1 MCGIAGFVGLNVPP
15 DRYQNVLDAMCSSMI
30 HRGPDDAGTWHDNVA
45 GIGMRRLSI
54 IDIAGG
60 HQPLSA
66 DDGRY
71 QIVFNGEIYNYREL
85 RSALEARGVAFKT
98 RSDTEV
104 LLAQFIQFGWDGL
117 QKLNGM
123 FAFAIWDR
131 KERQLFLARD
141 RMGVKPLYYAWDG
154 KTLLFGSEIK
164 AILAGRTSEAEP
176 NPQAVWDFLTFR
188 YVPGPQT
195 IWQGIYKLQPG
206 HALTWRAA
214 TQSIE
219 IKRYWQIPYVNKA
232 EDRGDEVHDR
242 EFGELITDSVRLRM
256 IADVPVGV
264 TLSGGLD
271 SSVVAALASRH
282 TNQLNT
288 FSVAFRDSPETDER
302 MYARQVAGHIGARH
316 HEIEIGQKEFVE
328 YLSAFVRA
336 TDEPL
341 ADLAS
346 IPLYYVSK
354 LARSEVKV
362 ALSGE
367 GSDEV
372 LAGYDFQLRVEDWD
386 QAQRRTWL
394 QRLFGE
400 AGAVLDQ
407 RKLAVPPT
415 MTNYMTSAEKTLL
428 MKGAAFADSLDPL
441 RRDLDAL
448 GAQDPL
454 HQVLF
459 GFCQHWLVEDLLMKA
474 DKMSMA
480 TSLEL
485 RTPFLDYR
493 LVEWAARTPSR
504 LKAAQDDTGRYVS
517 KRALRRF
524 ASGLL
529 PSDIIERPKQGFP
542 VPVYDW
548 LSGPLKGWAIDLLQ
562 GSDAKLSSL
571 FDRGALKHRCD
582 LGIAADAP
590 ILDRHRLWNLLILE
604 TWMREWH
611 QP

>member
-1 MCGIAGFVGLNVPP
+1 MCGIAGFAGLNVPP
-15 DRYQNVLDAMCSSMI
+15 DRYRGVLDAMCSSMI
-30 HRGPDDAGTWHDNVA
+30 HRGPDDAGIWHDDIA

-60 HQPLSA
+60 HQPLSSN
-66 DDGRY
+66 DERY

-85 RSALEARGVAFKT
+85 RSALEARGVVFKT

-104 LLAQFIQFGWDGL
+104 LLAQFIQCGWAGL
-117 QKLNGM
+117 QELNGM

-131 KERQLFLARD
+131 KERRLSLVRD
-141 RMGVKPLYYAWDG
+141 RLGVKPLYYFWNG

-164 AILAGRTSEAEP
+164 ALLAGLTSKAEL

-188 YVPGPQT
+188 YVPGPHT
-195 IWQGIYKLQPG
+195 IWKDIYKLQPG
-206 HALTWRAA
+206 HTLTWSADK
-214 TQSIE
+214 QDVE
-219 IKRYWQIPYVNKA
+219 VERYWQIPYVNNA
-232 EDRGDEVHDR
+232 EDRGDPDHDR
-242 EFGELITDSVRLRM
+242 EFADLMKDSVRLRM

-271 SSVVAALASRH
+271 SSVVAALAARH
-282 TNQLNT
+282 NDRLNT
-288 FSVAFRDSPETDER
+288 FSVAFENSPGTDER
-302 MYARQVAGHIGARH
+302 VHARAVAKHIGSRH
-316 HEIEIGQKEFVE
+316 HEIEIGQKDFIGF
-328 YLSAFVRA
+328 LPGLVRA

-346 IPLYYVSK
+346 IPLYFVSK
-354 LARSEVKV
+354 LARQEVKV

-372 LAGYDFQLRVEDWD
+372 LAGYDFQLRVEEWD
-386 QAQRRTWL
+386 RARQRSWL
-394 QRLFGE
+394 RRLFGG
-400 AGAVLDQ
+400 AGPALDQ
-407 RKLAVPPT
+407 RELSTPPT
-415 MTNYMTSAEKTLL
+415 MTNYMSSAEKAVL
-428 MKGAAFADSLDPL
+428 MKGLSFPDSLDPL

-448 GAQDPL
+448 GPQDPL

-493 LVEWAARTPSR
+493 LVEWAARTPGR
-504 LKAAQDDTGRYVS
+504 LKSSRDDKGRYVS

-524 ASGLL
+524 AAGML
-529 PSDIIERPKQGFP
+529 PADIIERPKQGFP

-548 LSGPLKGWAIDLLQ
+548 LSGPIKGWASDMLH
-562 GSDAKLSSL
+562 GSDTRLSTM
-571 FDRGALKHRCD
+571 FDRNELKRRCE
-582 LGIAADAP
+582 LGVAENAP
-590 ILDRHRLWNLLILE
+590 ILDRHRLWNLLVLE
-604 TWMREWH
+604 TWMREWQ

>member
-1 MCGIAGFVGLNVPP
+1 MCGIAGFAGLNVSP
-15 DRYQNVLDAMCSSMI
+15 DRYQGVLDAMCSSMI
-30 HRGPDDAGTWHDNVA
+30 HRGPDDAGTWHDDVA

-60 HQPLSA
+60 HQPLAS
-66 DDGRY
+66 DNERY

-85 RSALEARGVAFKT
+85 RSALEARGVVFKT

-104 LLAQFIQFGWDGL
+104 LLAQFIQSGWAGL
-117 QKLNGM
+117 QELNGM

-131 KERQLFLARD
+131 KERQLFLVRD
-141 RMGVKPLYYAWDG
+141 RLGVKPLYYAWDG
-154 KTLLFGSEIK
+154 KSLLFGSEIK
-164 AILAGRTSEAEP
+164 AILAGRVLKAGL
-176 NPQAVWDFLTFR
+176 NLHAVWDFLTFR

-206 HALTWRAA
+206 HALTWRADK
-214 TQSIE
+214 QSIDV
-219 IKRYWQIPYVNKA
+219 KRYWQIPYVKEA
-232 EDRGDEVHDR
+232 EDRGDQVHDR
-242 EFGELITDSVRLRM
+242 EFGELIADAVRLRM

-271 SSVVAALASRH
+271 SSVVAALAARH
-282 TNQLNT
+282 TSQLNT

-302 MYARQVAGHIGARH
+302 VYARTVAGHIGSRH
-316 HEIEIGQKEFVE
+316 HEIEIGQKEFVGF
-328 YLSAFVRA
+328 LPGFVRA

-346 IPLYYVSK
+346 IPLYFVSK
-354 LARSEVKV
+354 LARGEVKV

-372 LAGYDFQLRVEDWD
+372 LAGYDFQLRVKDWD
-386 QAQRRTWL
+386 QARRRTWL
-394 QRLFGE
+394 QRLFGGT
-400 AGAVLDQ
+400 GAVLDQ
-407 RKLAVPPT
+407 RKLATPPT
-415 MTNYMTSAEKTLL
+415 MTNYMTSAEKTGL
-428 MKGAAFADSLDPL
+428 MKGLKFPDSLDPL
-441 RRDLDAL
+441 RCDLDAL

-493 LVEWAARTPSR
+493 LVEWAACTPSR
-504 LKAAQDDTGRYVS
+504 LKASRNDDGRYVS

-524 ASGLL
+524 AGGLL
-529 PSDIIERPKQGFP
+529 PSEIIERPKQGFP

-548 LSGPLKGWAIDLLQ
+548 LSGPLKGWSIDLLQ
-562 GSDAKLSSL
+562 GSDGKLSSL
-571 FDRGALKHRCD
+571 FDRDALKHQCD

-590 ILDRHRLWNLLILE
+590 ILDRHRLWNLLVLE
-604 TWMREWH
+604 TWMREWQ

>member
-1 MCGIAGFVGLNVPP
+1 MCGIAGFAGLNVSP
-15 DRYQNVLDAMCSSMI
+15 DRYQNALEAMCSSMI
-30 HRGPDDAGTWHDNVA
+30 HRGPDDAGIWHDDIV

-60 HQPLSA
+60 HQPLSS
-66 DDGRY
+66 DDERY
-71 QIVFNGEIYNYREL
+71 QIVFNGEIYNYRDL
-85 RSALEARGVAFKT
+85 RTVLEASGVAFKT

-104 LLAQFIQFGWDGL
+104 LLAQFVQFGWAGL
-117 QKLNGM
+117 QELNGM
-123 FAFAIWDR
+123 FAFAVWDR
-131 KERQLFLARD
+131 KDRRLSLVRD
-141 RMGVKPLYYAWDG
+141 RLGVKPLYYFWNG

-164 AILAGRTSEAEP
+164 AILAGLTSKAEL

-188 YVPGPQT
+188 YVPGPHT
-195 IWQGIYKLQPG
+195 IWKDIYKLQPG
-206 HALTWRAA
+206 HTLTWSADK
-214 TQSIE
+214 QVIE
-219 IKRYWQIPYVNKA
+219 VTRYWQIPYVNHA
-232 EDRGDEVHDR
+232 EDRGDAVHDR
-242 EFGELITDSVRLRM
+242 EFGSLLADAVKLRM

-271 SSVVAALASRH
+271 SSIVAALAARH
-282 TNQLNT
+282 TDRLNT
-288 FSVAFRDSPETDER
+288 FSVAFENSPETDER
-302 MYARQVAGHIGARH
+302 VYARAVAKHIRSRH
-316 HEIEIGQKEFVE
+316 HEIEIGQKDFVGF
-328 YLSAFVRA
+328 LPNLVRA

-346 IPLYYVSK
+346 VPLYFVSK
-354 LARSEVKV
+354 LARQEVKV

-386 QAQRRTWL
+386 RARQRSWL

-400 AGAVLDQ
+400 AGPVLDQ
-407 RKLAVPPT
+407 RKLPTPPT
-415 MTNYMTSAEKTLL
+415 MTNYMASAEKTVL
-428 MKGAAFADSLDPL
+428 MKGLTCPDSLDPL

-448 GAQDPL
+448 GPQDPL

-504 LKAAQDDTGRYVS
+504 LKSSRDDGGQYVS

-524 ASGLL
+524 AAGVL
-529 PSDIIERPKQGFP
+529 PAEIIERPKQGFP

-548 LSGPLKGWAIDLLQ
+548 LLGPLKGWAFEMLH
-562 GSDAKLSSL
+562 GADAKLSTML
-571 FDRGALKHRCD
+571 DRDELNHRCE
-582 LGIAADAP
+582 LGVAEHAP
-590 ILDRHRLWNLLILE
+590 ILDRHRLWNLLVLE
-604 TWMREWH
+604 TWMREW